1 MLELLFGILF
11 TRFLCHFCL
20 VQKNYT
26 NLATYFWRRKTQCPF
41 DREQSEKCV
50 SLCSGRLQTQRS
62 TLLFKMESSLAG
74 FKAFDQRW
82 RSFPFCPLLTP
93 CCTLR
98 INRHNIILRRF
109 ILCLLTLQ
117 HLRWRYKLFPN
128 KTIQNVIF
136 PNFLGDY
143 FGIAFRDFR
152 KARGGEK
159 AFLPSPSL
167 AG

>member
-20 VQKNYT
+20 VQKIRQTWPLTFGGEKLNVLVT
-26 NLATYFWRRKTQCPF
+26 ENNQK
-41 DREQSEKCV
+41 KCV

-82 RSFPFCPLLTP
+82 RSYPFCQLLTP
-93 CCTLR
+93 CCTIR

-109 ILCLLTLQ
+109 ISCLLSFQ

-128 KTIQNVIF
+128 ETIPNVIF
-136 PNFLGDY
+136 SIFFGII
-143 FGIAFRDFR
+143 FGIAFQDFWDSVSGSNG
-152 KARGGEK
+152 KPI
-159 AFLPSPSL
+159 LT
-167 AG
+167 